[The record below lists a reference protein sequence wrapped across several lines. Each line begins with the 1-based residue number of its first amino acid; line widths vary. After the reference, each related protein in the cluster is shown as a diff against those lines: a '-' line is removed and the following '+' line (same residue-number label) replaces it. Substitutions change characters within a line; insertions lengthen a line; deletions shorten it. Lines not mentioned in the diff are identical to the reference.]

1 MCVLTNHSPTYVCA
15 DPTSQIYQ
23 YVIGPYLATHVL
35 DINDLIQSSAG
46 TEPHDVFFFA
56 LIVGDDSMV
65 SPSRSPSSS

>member
-1 MCVLTNHSPTYVCA
+1 M
-15 DPTSQIYQ
+15 QIYQ

-35 DINDLIQSSAG
+35 DINDLIQSSEG

-65 SPSRSPSSS
+65 SGVLQSSS